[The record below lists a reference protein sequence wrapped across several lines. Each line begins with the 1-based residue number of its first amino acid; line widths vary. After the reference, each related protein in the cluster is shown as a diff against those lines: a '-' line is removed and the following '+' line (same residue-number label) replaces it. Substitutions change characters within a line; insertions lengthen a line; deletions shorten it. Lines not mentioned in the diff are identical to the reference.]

1 MTVLYYLLC
10 IETYLL
16 FRVFG
21 FLLLFIFFGGGDT
34 GGEME
39 MMGITSLPADVR
51 RSIIY
56 NGNSFGLRI
65 RDHNRDQFDLFTY
78 VCVQRDN
85 LKAIKK
91 QLLVAGVILY
101 NHL

>member
-1 MTVLYYLLC
+1 MWGWKLRQFDSKFFTLNDCTILPPLYVAYRD
-10 IETYLL
+10 L
-16 FRVFG
+16 FAVQSVWISATF
-21 FLLLFIFFGGGDT
+21 FFFGGGDT

-39 MMGITSLPADVR
+39 MIMGITSLPADVR

-78 VCVQRDN
+78 VCVQR
-85 LKAIKK
+85 
-91 QLLVAGVILY
+91 
-101 NHL
+101 